1 MSMAVNKKDNCIVI
15 KCRAKLKDEIMNS
28 NLLESLKTKYHS
40 VIQKIIDEN
49 EEDLKRAIKQDETAE

>member
-1 MSMAVNKKDNCIVI
+1 MPMAVNKKDNCIVI
-15 KCRAKLKDEIMNS
+15 KYRAKSKDEIMNS
-28 NLLESLKTKYHS
+28 NILESLKTKYHS

>member
-1 MSMAVNKKDNCIVI
+1 MPMAVNKKDNCIVI
-15 KCRAKLKDEIMNS
+15 KYRAKSKDEILNS
-28 NLLESLKTKYHS
+28 NILESLKTKYHS